1 METIYDMDMRFVLL
15 ADQFN
20 KKLAAQETKFIDRIK
35 QLEETNL
42 KLARANLELDSK
54 FTNQLNEFNLFR
66 SKYQRTV
73 EFTEDLERKFTQ
85 WIKELGSADFK
96 LTNKLEQLE
105 SSTEEQKSKLTNELK
120 QLKSNTELQQA
131 KLTNQ
136 LDEFKVKY
144 QRTVEFTEDLE
155 SKLFS
160 QTRQL
165 KEMNNGLET
174 KLTNQIVQVKQD
186 IEDKNPLVLIG
197 FERPVGRDASGFVPI
212 FSTKKCF
219 NLDYHI
225 HNTTIILESLLAF
238 DIKELNLP
246 QRFKFTFYDEI
257 NSKFSIGDSNY
268 INWLQVKK
276 IFEFCD
282 KHNINVLLDGS
293 DQYQGKSLR
302 DWIAK

>member
-20 KKLAAQETKFIDRIK
+20 KKIAAQETKFIDRIK

-131 KLTNQ
+131 KLTKQ

-144 QRTVEFTEDLE
+144 QRTVEYTEDLE

-165 KEMNNGLET
+165 KEMNNGLEI

-186 IEDKNPLVLIG
+186 IEDKNPLVLVG
-197 FERPVGRDASGFVPI
+197 FSQSCNNPRFA
-212 FSTKKCF
+212 TKKTF
-219 NLDYHI
+219 KLDEYRRFE
-225 HNTTIILESLLAF
+225 NGDWMILDSLLALN
-238 DIKELNLP
+238 IKEINLSP
-246 QRFKFTFYDEI
+246 GLKFCFSDNFNCI
-257 NSKFSIGDSNY
+257 NHIGNSMSGA
-268 INWLQVKK
+268 INWLEVKK

-282 KHNINVLLDGS
+282 KHNINVLFNGS

-302 DWIAK
+302 DWIKDY

>member
-54 FTNQLNEFNLFR
+54 F
-66 SKYQRTV
+66 
-73 EFTEDLERKFTQ
+73 
-85 WIKELGSADFK
+85 
-96 LTNKLEQLE
+96 
-105 SSTEEQKSKLTNELK
+105 
-120 QLKSNTELQQA
+120 
-131 KLTNQ
+131 TNQ